1 MIQKLLKQKLIKFVA
16 LDNEGLHNKE
26 YLLVELVAIQWTT
39 FQKNIYIKGYI
50 QCIDCCVSNIIKS
63 VAF

>member
-1 MIQKLLKQKLIKFVA
+1 MIKYYWNKNLIESVA
-16 LDNEGLHNKE
+16 LDNEGLHRKE
-26 YLLVELVAIQWTT
+26 YLLLDLVAVQWTT

-50 QCIDCCVSNIIKS
+50 QCINCCISNIIES